1 MGGMKQKKTQQNL
14 FIHLFILFLN
24 TYLPCSTKYVFIFFE
39 YLPFMFDIK
48 IAIKIKNDIL
58 MKIVNKERYIVNMVW
73 NKVVEKKKM
82 SIRADK
88 HHFHI

>member
-1 MGGMKQKKTQQNL
+1 
-14 FIHLFILFLN
+14 
-24 TYLPCSTKYVFIFFE
+24 
-39 YLPFMFDIK
+39 MFDIK